1 MENEMLNTVI
11 FDLDDTLYE
20 EIEYCKSGFLAV
32 AKFLSTLAKLPVS
45 FSQNSIFESLWEQFS
60 SGNRSATFNVVLDKL
75 GVTYDE
81 DIIRQLVTIYRGH
94 EPQIQLP
101 AESRVVL
108 GILQSKY
115 TLALLSDGFLPAQE
129 LKVKALGIEGYFK
142 CIIYT
147 EALGREFWKPC
158 PKGFEIILKKLQV
171 KPKNCV
177 YVADNAEKDFIAP
190 VKLGIDTIQLVG
202 PNRVHRA
209 SPANA
214 QAAPGQIIGS
224 IRQLPGALERL

>member
-1 MENEMLNTVI
+1 MP
-11 FDLDDTLYE
+11 
-20 EIEYCKSGFLAV
+20 
-32 AKFLSTLAKLPVS
+32 KLPDS
-45 FSQNSIFESLWEQFS
+45 FSQSSIFESLWEQFS

-81 DIIRQLVTIYRGH
+81 DIIRQLVTIYRRH
-94 EPQIQLP
+94 EPQIQLT
-101 AESRVVL
+101 AESRKVL
-108 GILQSKY
+108 DILQSKY
-115 TLALLSDGFLPAQE
+115 TLALLSDGFLPAQQ
-129 LKVKALGIEGYFK
+129 LKVKALGIEHYFK

-158 PKGFEIILKKLQV
+158 PKGFEIILQKLQV

-190 VKLGIDTIQLVG
+190 VKLGIQTIQLVG

-209 SPANA
+209 SPADA
-214 QAAPGQIIGS
+214 KAAPGQIIAS
-224 IRQLPGALERL
+224 ITQLPTALECL